1 MEAVF
6 EDEAYADKATMAV
19 EKEIHQ
25 GGDEMEHVEVV
36 EKTPVGGEEIREKSA
51 V

>member
-1 MEAVF
+1 MF

-25 GGDEMEHVEVV
+25 GGDGMEEHVEVV
-36 EKTPVGGEEIREKSA
+36 EKRPVVGQEIREKSA

>member
-1 MEAVF
+1 MQAVF

-25 GGDEMEHVEVV
+25 GGDGMDHVEIV
-36 EKTPVGGEEIREKSA
+36 EKRPIVGEEIREKNS